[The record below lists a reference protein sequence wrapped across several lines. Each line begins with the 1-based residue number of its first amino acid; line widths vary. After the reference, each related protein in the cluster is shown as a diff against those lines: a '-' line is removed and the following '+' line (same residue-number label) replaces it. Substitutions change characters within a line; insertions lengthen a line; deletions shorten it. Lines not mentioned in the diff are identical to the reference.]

1 MSVNQDVDFIVLGWH
16 DNNLN
21 PIQLGGV
28 FCLLPSPRFIT
39 AHVFS
44 DTPFSLSMSGSTK
57 VSWVCNGCQSSAR
70 LHGARL
76 RPRPRPR
83 LWSAEHH
90 GVRAYS
96 VANTRQRP
104 LHLAII
110 GAGPAGFYSAYRL
123 LKSLPD
129 ARVDMYEGLPSPYGL
144 VRFGIA
150 PDHPEAKVR

>member
-1 MSVNQDVDFIVLGWH
+1 MLGWH

-28 FCLLPSPRFIT
+28 FCLLPSTVTKVHHRT
-39 AHVFS
+39 CKVFS

-57 VSWVCNGCQSSAR
+57 VSWVCNGCQSSVR

-76 RPRPRPR
+76 RPQPRPR
-83 LWSAEHH
+83 LWGAEHH
-90 GVRAYS
+90 GVRTYS